1 MDKLADK
8 QNKLAENERRILPIN
23 KNINSEFKNIQDE
36 KERDNA
42 ELKSPV
48 DLPDDVA
55 TEKIS
60 LRI

>member
-1 MDKLADK
+1 LDK

-36 KERDNA
+36 QERDNA

-48 DLPDDVA
+48 DLPDDAA
-55 TEKIS
+55 TEKY
-60 LRI
+60 R